1 MRKTCP
7 FVLYSRIYLYKY
19 GLRYIFYSLIYNLI
33 LMFYILLFKYLFYLP
48 RGLLQDG
55 TVPSVFLKHFLSG
68 TISIFFIP
76 SHRISHFPRSLASLL
91 ENGISEPRSGCF
103 LFFFFFTQ
111 VFPLK
116 KNVEPSLVYIC
127 LSRTSFFFFFPSE
140 FFLSLYLLH

>member
-103 LFFFFFTQ
+103 LFFFFFFYTG
-111 VFPLK
+111 VSLEK
-116 KNVEPSLVYIC
+116 KCRAFFGLHLFIPNVI
-127 LSRTSFFFFFPSE
+127 FFFF
-140 FFLSLYLLH
+140 